1 MTDRSVTGGGVADG
15 ERNPPDPAIPVGEGA
30 GNRREGRAEGARE
43 RAPAAGSPALPPA
56 EDMGPGRAPDRAP
69 EPGGAVAGPE
79 VGAGSDAGPEE
90 GPPPEVARD
99 GDALRFTGRLTSLSA
114 GRIWHRA
121 EEAAKG
127 AGRIDLSGL
136 EALDTSGAALVL
148 SAQRIAGKS
157 ADGDVPVEGASEPV
171 AAVLERA
178 RGASGKPPAPAP
190 EKPRLGPIRRLGA
203 WGVGRVK
210 GAGDSAE
217 FLGESA
223 ATVVNA
229 ARRPRDLRAADV
241 LRHLDEVGT
250 RAFGLILLLGVLI
263 GVILA
268 FQSAV
273 PMRQYGADIFVP
285 RLVGISLLRELGPLL
300 AAVVL
305 AGRTGSAFAAEL
317 GTMTVNEEISAL
329 RIMGIDPMVL
339 LVLPR
344 LVAATIAMPVLALLM
359 DLSGLVGMAVVMV
372 GRGFAPAIV
381 IDQLH
386 AGVQLWDLLQ
396 GLGKAAVFGLV
407 IAGIGCRAGLQAGS
421 GPRAVG
427 DAATSAVVGGIV
439 ALVVLDGIFAVLF
452 FRLGW

>member
-1 MTDRSVTGGGVADG
+1 
-15 ERNPPDPAIPVGEGA
+15 
-30 GNRREGRAEGARE
+30 
-43 RAPAAGSPALPPA
+43 
-56 EDMGPGRAPDRAP
+56 MGPGRVPDRAP
-69 EPGGAVAGPE
+69 EPGGAVAG
-79 VGAGSDAGPEE
+79 SDAGPDEDTD
-90 GPPPEVARD
+90 GPPPGVERE
-99 GDALRFTGRLTSLSA
+99 GDTLRFSGRLTSLSA
-114 GRIWHRA
+114 GHVWRQA

-127 AGRIDLSGL
+127 ARRIDLSGL
-136 EALDTSGAALVL
+136 EGLDTSGAALVL
-148 SAQRIAGKS
+148 AAQERAGGEVS
-157 ADGDVPVEGASEPV
+157 VEGASEPV

-178 RGASGKPPAPAP
+178 RGASAKPPAPPP
-190 EKPRLGPIRRLGA
+190 EKPRMGLIRRLGA

-210 GAGDSAE
+210 GVGNSTE

-223 ATVVNA
+223 STVVNA
-229 ARRPRDLRAADV
+229 ARRPRDMRAADV

-317 GTMTVNEEISAL
+317 GTMTVNEEVSAL

-359 DLSGLVGMAVVMV
+359 DLSGLVGMTLVMIA
-372 GRGFAPAIV
+372 RGFPLAIV
-381 IDQLH
+381 VNQLH

-427 DAATSAVVGGIV
+427 DAATAAVVGGIV
-439 ALVVLDGIFAVLF
+439 ALVVLDGIFAVMF